1 MNSNKILILDF
12 GSQYTQLI
20 ARRVR
25 EAGVYCEIHPFDRYP
40 APDASVKGVILSG
53 SPASVRNA
61 DAPQPVLDGIR
72 GVLPLL
78 GICYGAQWLAWKK
91 GGEVVPATSRE
102 YGRATLSV
110 VNASDPLMKG
120 LPQESTV
127 WMSHGDTITNLPSD
141 LEVIG
146 STASVKNAAFRF
158 PDEPTW
164 GIQFHP
170 EVYHSECGKQLLANF
185 VLGICG
191 CPGDWTPENFVDA
204 TVAELREKLGDD
216 EVILALSGG
225 VDSSVAGLLLHRAIG
240 PKLRCIF
247 VDSGLLRKNEF
258 EDVLKSYE
266 GMGLNV
272 VGVKAA
278 DRFLGDLAGVTDPE
292 KKRKIIGR
300 DFVEGFNA
308 EAKKFADARWLA
320 QGTIYP
326 DVIESS
332 SVKGHSVT
340 IKSHHNV
347 GGLPEDMHLKVVE
360 PLRLLFKDEVRRVG
374 KALGLDPVILGRH
387 PFPGPG
393 LAIRVLGEVTAEK
406 VAVLQE
412 ADDIYIRKLRE
423 YGLYDSVWQAGA
435 ILLPVRSV
443 GVMGDERTY
452 ESTVALRAV
461 TSVDGMTADWV
472 HLPYDFLA
480 DVSNEIIRKV
490 RGINRVVYDISSK
503 PPATIEWE

>member
-300 DFVEGFNA
+300 DFVEVFNA

-326 DVIESS
+326 DAR
-332 SVKGHSVT
+332 HSC
-340 IKSHHNV
+340 
-347 GGLPEDMHLKVVE
+347 
-360 PLRLLFKDEVRRVG
+360 
-374 KALGLDPVILGRH
+374 
-387 PFPGPG
+387 
-393 LAIRVLGEVTAEK
+393 
-406 VAVLQE
+406 
-412 ADDIYIRKLRE
+412 
-423 YGLYDSVWQAGA
+423 
-435 ILLPVRSV
+435 
-443 GVMGDERTY
+443 
-452 ESTVALRAV
+452 
-461 TSVDGMTADWV
+461 
-472 HLPYDFLA
+472 
-480 DVSNEIIRKV
+480 
-490 RGINRVVYDISSK
+490 
-503 PPATIEWE
+503 